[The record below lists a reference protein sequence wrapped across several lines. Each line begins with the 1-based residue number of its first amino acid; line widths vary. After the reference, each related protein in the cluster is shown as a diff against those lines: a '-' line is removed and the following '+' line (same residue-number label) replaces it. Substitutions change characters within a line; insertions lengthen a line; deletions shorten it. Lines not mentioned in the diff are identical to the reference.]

1 MSSRLHPKSF
11 YSCFRI
17 SCKRSDDMVY
27 TRKSRRARLAEEEE
41 VGQDA
46 GAAAKKGASPAPEEE
61 SSYRRRRRY
70 ANRDAADDESAQA
83 EAADERGESG
93 SSDRG
98 TERAVM
104 DSVCTKEMWDEIKKE
119 KGREGK
125 EKKEKSSLSSHQ
137 AVHSAGPAVFGLR
150 PRSDRYLTI
159 CRARSKVIQLLLTST
174 WPLLRVVVGSR

>member
-1 MSSRLHPKSF
+1 
-11 YSCFRI
+11 
-17 SCKRSDDMVY
+17 MVY

-93 SSDRG
+93 SSDR
-98 TERAVM
+98 
-104 DSVCTKEMWDEIKKE
+104 SVCGLNTCGLICPLTMVW
-119 KGREGK
+119 
-125 EKKEKSSLSSHQ
+125 SSYVSS
-137 AVHSAGPAVFGLR
+137 
-150 PRSDRYLTI
+150 
-159 CRARSKVIQLLLTST
+159 
-174 WPLLRVVVGSR
+174 RVSRFFFFF